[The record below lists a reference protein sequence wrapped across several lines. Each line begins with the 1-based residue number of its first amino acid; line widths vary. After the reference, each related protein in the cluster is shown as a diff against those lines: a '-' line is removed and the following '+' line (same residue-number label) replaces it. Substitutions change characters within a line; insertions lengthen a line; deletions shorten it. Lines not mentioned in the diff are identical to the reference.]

1 MDRHILRVFTWI
13 RSHKFVIDVNI
24 FFVMINPDK
33 LFIYVI
39 NVQLYIIHDM
49 CRTRLSKEIII
60 IIDMTKEII
69 YRLVVL
75 KKCHEQWKFPF
86 FCVCLRTCAVSHS
99 KEKQSKVSHCT
110 FSVVKKRETMRET
123 TNLHVCSNIF
133 FPHPRIVRELIVFT
147 AASSDSP
154 HIDSS
159 WTDFNIILT
168 LSTKNHSTSLP
179 SQIQIQLHID
189 CANTNAIHESWPQI
203 FIKQTKLIPVELC
216 KVEATSCVNSLN
228 C

>member
-1 MDRHILRVFTWI
+1 MIWKVRLVTSQYPSMDQHIFRVFTWI

-75 KKCHEQWKFPF
+75 KKCHEQCKFPF
-86 FCVCLRTCAVSHS
+86 FCVCFMCTCAVSHS

-110 FSVVKKRETMRET
+110 FSVVKKRETMHET
-123 TNLHVCSNIF
+123 TNLHVCSYIF
-133 FPHPRIVRELIVFT
+133 FSAPADSTWVNRFYRSQQRFSSYCLIMNRFQHHFNT
-147 AASSDSP
+147 
-154 HIDSS
+154 IDKKP
-159 WTDFNIILT
+159 FNV
-168 LSTKNHSTSLP
+168 TSF
-179 SQIQIQLHID
+179 SNSNSITHR
-189 CANTNAIHESWPQI
+189 
-203 FIKQTKLIPVELC
+203 LC
-216 KVEATSCVNSLN
+216 
-228 C
+228 